1 VKPSVRNYQQVN
13 YYSILW
19 KIRELIFTKE
29 LSYTREDRFKNLQRI
44 AFVAAELTRA
54 GAAVIAAPIAPHEAG
69 REAARETILQTGGS
83 GANFFLIH
91 VATPL
96 EHCEKTD
103 RKGLF
108 AKARR
113 GEISGFSGV
122 NDIYETPTN
131 PQITVDTTKQ
141 TVPEIVHSILCLLE
155 AQSLL

>member
-1 VKPSVRNYQQVN
+1 MNH
-13 YYSILW
+13 YSIPLRTQ
-19 KIRELIFTKE
+19 KLIFVKE
-29 LSYTREDRFKNLQRI
+29 LSYTREDRYKNLQRI

-69 REAARETILQTGGS
+69 REAARETILQNGGS

-103 RKGLF
+103 RKGLY
-108 AKARR
+108 AKARK

-122 NDIYETPTN
+122 NDVYETPTN
-131 PQITVDTTKQ
+131 PQITVDITKQ
-141 TVPEIVHSILCLLE
+141 TVPEIVHSILFLLE